1 MDRELPTPRQKAFM
15 ANIQHI
21 LFPYDF
27 SKAGQLASRFVR
39 TTAQKFDAKVTLM
52 AVMPPIWNVPPM
64 GVPGMVMVDEQQMET
79 ELKARLD
86 RALTAEFAGLCVQ
99 RLTDRGD
106 PAVSIVEFART
117 ASVDLI
123 MMPTHGFG
131 IFRGLLIGSVTAKV
145 LHDAKCPVWT
155 ATHAE
160 EQHARDLPGTV
171 VCAVDGGPRTCELI
185 QWAAKF
191 SRQMGS
197 SLKLLH
203 VVPPISDWLTLPS
216 ERELQEQVREEARTK
231 IERLRAAAGVDVPLR
246 VAVGPI
252 TETVTE
258 ESRQEAADLVIVGRG
273 TLQATL
279 GRLRTHAYGIVQ
291 TSPCPVLSV

>member
-1 MDRELPTPRQKAFM
+1 M
-15 ANIQHI
+15 ATIKHI

-52 AVMPPIWNVPPM
+52 AVMPPIWNAMPM
-64 GVPGMVMVDEQQMET
+64 GAPAMVTIDEPQMEA
-79 ELKARLD
+79 ELKSRLD
-86 RALTAEFAGLCVQ
+86 RALTAELAGLCVQ
-99 RLTDRGD
+99 RLTERGD
-106 PAVSIVEFART
+106 PAARIVEFAHT
-117 ASVDLI
+117 GSVDLI

-131 IFRGLLIGSVTAKV
+131 VFRSLLIGSVTGKV

-171 VCAVDGGPRTCELI
+171 LCAVDGGPRTCELI

-197 SLKLLH
+197 ELKLLH
-203 VVPPISDWLTLPS
+203 VVPPVSDWLTLPS
-216 ERELQEQVREEARTK
+216 ERELQEQVREEARRK
-231 IERLRAAAGVDVPLR
+231 IEEQKACAGIDVPLR

-252 TETVTE
+252 TETVAE
-258 ESRQEAADLVIVGRG
+258 EARQEAADLVVAGRG
-273 TLQATL
+273 TLQSTL
-279 GRLRTHAYGIVQ
+279 GRLRTHAYGIIQ
-291 TSPCPVLSV
+291 ASPCPVLSV